1 MSRSF
6 TKFLPFTLC
15 CLIIPA
21 LSARSV
27 AAESAPPPPLENVG
41 YQNNGYIGIGSAI
54 GLSGNTTALSTGG
67 VAILT
72 KVRFSD
78 SLSLHDATILFGG
91 GAATSMVIVSADFP
105 IRNDAGQT
113 IVSPFIGGGA
123 MLRYDRGL
131 SISPAI
137 SGGLDIPVSKNF
149 TGTIRINAGFPDNR
163 QADVGILAGIGYNF
177 GS

>member
-1 MSRSF
+1 MSQF
-6 TKFLPFTLC
+6 LTKCFQLALCGLTLA
-15 CLIIPA
+15 IVKTQP
-21 LSARSV
+21 V
-27 AAESAPPPPLENVG
+27 AAESVPASQHDG

-54 GLSGNTTALSTGG
+54 GLGGNTTALGTGG

-78 SLSLHDATILFGG
+78 NLSLHDATILFG
-91 GAATSMVIVSADFP
+91 AAPPTSMIIVSADFP
-105 IRNDAGQT
+105 IRNDVGQT
-113 IVSPFIGGGA
+113 LVSPFIGGGA

-137 SGGLDIPVSKNF
+137 SGGIDLPISKNF
-149 TGTIRINAGFPDNR
+149 TGTVRINAGFPSNSN
-163 QADVGILAGIGYNF
+163 ADVGILAGVGYNF

>member
-1 MSRSF
+1 MSQSYFTRFLQLTFCGLTSF
-6 TKFLPFTLC
+6 AVSISSP
-15 CLIIPA
+15 
-21 LSARSV
+21 V
-27 AAESAPPPPLENVG
+27 AAESAAPENIG
-41 YQNNGYIGIGSAI
+41 YQNNGYLSIGAGIGL
-54 GLSGNTTALSTGG
+54 GGNTTALSTGG

-78 SLSLHDATILFGG
+78 NFSLHDATIVFGG
-91 GAATSMVIVSADFP
+91 RPPTSMIIVSADFP
-105 IRNDAGQT
+105 IRNGAGQT
-113 IVSPFIGGGA
+113 IISPFIGGGA

-149 TGTIRINAGFPDNR
+149 TGTVRVNAGFPDNR
-163 QADVGILAGIGYNF
+163 QADVGLLAGIGYNF